1 MDEEIRRLRAD
12 ARRLAQGKPPSQV
25 RYPDAFRR
33 AAVVVARMR
42 QGQGGG
48 SVARLAREL
57 GVSEPT
63 LTKWLRPPALPV
75 LRPVAVTTTPRSE
88 RSVVTR
94 PVLITPNGVRVKRL
108 DRDTLVAVLQALG

>member
-1 MDEEIRRLRAD
+1 MDAETRRLRGE

-25 RYPDAFRR
+25 RYPDRFRR
-33 AAVVVARMR
+33 AAVTLARLR
-42 QGQGGG
+42 LGRGG

-75 LRPVAVTTTPRSE
+75 LRPVAVTPAPRRGAPGSPDPCSS
-88 RSVVTR
+88 RR
-94 PVLITPNGVRVKRL
+94 R
-108 DRDTLVAVLQALG
+108 ACA

>member
-1 MDEEIRRLRAD
+1 MDAEIRRLRAK
-12 ARRLAQGKPPSQV
+12 ARQLARGKHPSQV
-25 RYPDAFRR
+25 RYPNAFRR
-33 AAVVVARMR
+33 AALALARIR
-42 QGQGGG
+42 LGQDG

-75 LRPVAVTTTPRSE
+75 LRPVAVTPTPGPE
-88 RSVVTR
+88 RGGLAS
-94 PVLITPNGVRVKRL
+94 PVLITPKGVRVKGL